1 MRSGL
6 IVCPD
11 GFVAGWKPD
20 SLSFTRSRDV
30 FAFDP
35 GWELPQSQ
43 PGAAEGTGIRQAVFA
58 ERVRNLLVRHVLQD
72 TVKRLQLEPSLLAE
86 PTAYFVAQHL
96 IRIYRHL
103 LEQIRPDSPEAAL
116 PQGQHLQWLPDEQG
130 RPSPNLRIDLTLC
143 QSHVRRNLVDRTMGD
158 HDLLEKVVDQAIQE
172 TCVWFSKSLED
183 RLGLEN
189 GSHLPD
195 ADLSKAC
202 QAFLLEHQG
211 NPDDPQT
218 YLIHFCAKTLA
229 RGLVETMEA
238 ELRRSSWSEIEH
250 LLGLQPTGT
259 ARSKPSSVRSNHK
272 LYEFLE
278 IMNASHYHAVRDA
291 LACKRFT
298 QTSNSPWPTAV
309 LNKGRAQGYAE
320 LRPAVMDMQ
329 HFLSPDEEKLWVER
343 MWKQREE
350 LSDLDADALDAL
362 SAIWLRQT
370 KNPDQDAV
378 AGVDEILEMR
388 GILPKKGGQGRR
400 GGYHPEQRTEILRAL
415 SHIQNLWMNMTQMEV
430 YEGPRKGRPKT
441 MAIKSRAFTI
451 TDMMGQL
458 RLDGHMDV
466 SQFIFRPGK
475 VFANFLFGVG
485 RQTALLSARAL
496 HYNPYRQASEKRL
509 ARYLSWQWRCQAGGG
524 CNAKVYLV
532 GTLLEVVGEV
542 PNSRYPNRSR
552 ERLER
557 LLDVLL
563 QDQIIA
569 AWQYERWHE
578 ERATQR
584 GWLEQW
590 TDSTLLLEPPV
601 EIQGQYA
608 TLGKSERPEIKPP
621 GLLENMPLGE
631 RLRQSRL
638 QLGLSQVQLAKQLGL
653 HQSAV
658 NRLERGQRT
667 GSQATRDSAEAWL
680 KSSN

>member
-1 MRSGL
+1 M
-6 IVCPD
+6 
-11 GFVAGWKPD
+11 
-20 SLSFTRSRDV
+20 SLTCCKDV

-35 GWELPQSQ
+35 GWELPQSR
-43 PGAAEGTGIRQAVFA
+43 PEVIEEAGIRQAVFA
-58 ERVRNLLVRHVLQD
+58 ERVRGLLIRHTLKD
-72 TVKRLQLEPSLLAE
+72 TVNKLQTGPSALAE

-96 IRIYRHL
+96 VRIYNHL
-103 LEQIRPDSPEAAL
+103 LTQIPTDNPSSLPRSP
-116 PQGQHLQWLPDEQG
+116 HLQWLPDARGHLTPILRLELQG
-130 RPSPNLRIDLTLC
+130 C
-143 QSHVRRNLVDRTMGD
+143 QKYVRRTLVDQAMEDLG
-158 HDLLEKVVDQAIQE
+158 LLEKFVEQAIQE
-172 TCVWFSKSLED
+172 TCIWFSKGLEEQ
-183 RLGLEN
+183 LGLEH
-189 GSHLPD
+189 GLQLTDVEFSR
-195 ADLSKAC
+195 
-202 QAFLLEHQG
+202 AFHGFLKESQG
-211 NPDDPQT
+211 APDDPQIH
-218 YLIHFCAKTLA
+218 LIHFCAKTLA
-229 RGLVETMEA
+229 RGLVETLEP
-238 ELRRSSWSEIEH
+238 ELRRSSWFEIEQM
-250 LLGLQPTGT
+250 LGLQTQ
-259 ARSKPSSVRSNHK
+259 ANALVKAPSSNHQ
-272 LYEFLE
+272 LHEFLE
-278 IMNASHYHAVRDA
+278 VMNASHYHAVRDA
-291 LACKRFT
+291 LASKRFT
-298 QTSNSPWPTAV
+298 QTNGSPWPTAI

-320 LRPAVMDMQ
+320 LRPAVMDVQ
-329 HFLSPDEEKLWVER
+329 HFLSPDEEKQWVER

-370 KNPDQDAV
+370 KNPDEDAV

-400 GGYHPEQRTEILRAL
+400 GGYHPEQRLEILRAL

-430 YEGPRKGRPKT
+430 YEGPRKGRAKT

-475 VFANFLFGVG
+475 VFAHFLFGVG

-524 CNAKVYLV
+524 CLGKVYLV

-542 PNSRYPNRSR
+542 PNQRYPNRSR

-563 QDQIIA
+563 QDKLIA
-569 AWQYERWHE
+569 TWQYERWQE

-584 GWLEQW
+584 GWLNDW
-590 TDSTLLLEPPV
+590 MDSTLLLEPPT
-601 EIQGQYA
+601 EILEQY
-608 TLGKSERPEIKPP
+608 GNFRRSERPELQLTPAP
-621 GLLENMPLGE
+621 DSASLGE
-631 RLRQSRL
+631 RMRVTRL
-638 QLGLSQVQLAKQLGL
+638 KRRLSQVQLGEQLGL

-667 GSQATRDSAEAWL
+667 GSKATRELVEAWIQAST
-680 KSSN
+680 SSV

>member
-1 MRSGL
+1 M
-6 IVCPD
+6 
-11 GFVAGWKPD
+11 
-20 SLSFTRSRDV
+20 SFTRSRDV

-35 GWELPQSQ
+35 GWELPQSR
-43 PGAAEGTGIRQAVFA
+43 PEAVEEAGIRQAVLA
-58 ERVRNLLVRHVLQD
+58 ERVRCLLIRHTLQD
-72 TVKRLQLEPSLLAE
+72 TVQKLRAEPSSLAE
-86 PTAYFVAQHL
+86 PTSYFVTQHL
-96 IRIYRHL
+96 IRILTHL
-103 LEQIRPDSPEAAL
+103 LAQIQTDTPSSLPRSPHWQWHQDDRGRMA
-116 PQGQHLQWLPDEQG
+116 PVLQLELQV
-130 RPSPNLRIDLTLC
+130 C
-143 QSHVRRNLVDRTMGD
+143 QNHVRRTLVDQAMGD
-158 HDLLEKVVDQAIQE
+158 SALLEKFVEQAIQE
-172 TCVWFSKSLED
+172 TCIWFSKGLAQQ
-183 RLGLEN
+183 LGLEQ
-189 GSHLPD
+189 GTQPSD
-195 ADLSKAC
+195 SDLSH
-202 QAFLLEHQG
+202 AFLKFLRKHQG
-211 NPDDPQT
+211 APDDPQVQ
-218 YLIHFCAKTLA
+218 LIHFCAKTLA
-229 RGLVETMEA
+229 RGLVETMES
-238 ELRRSSWSEIEH
+238 ELRRSNWSEVERM
-250 LLGLQPTGT
+250 LGLQNVGLEQT
-259 ARSKPSSVRSNHK
+259 KVPSSNHQ
-272 LYEFLE
+272 LHDFLE
-278 IMNASHYHAVRDA
+278 VMNASHYHAVRDA

-298 QTSNSPWPTAV
+298 QASNSPWPTAV

-320 LRPAVMDMQ
+320 LRPAEMDVQ
-329 HFLSPDEEKLWVER
+329 HLLPPDEEKLWVER

-370 KNPDQDAV
+370 KNPDEDAV

-430 YEGPRKGRPKT
+430 YEGPRKGRAKT

-466 SQFIFRPGK
+466 SRFIFRPGK
-475 VFANFLFGVG
+475 VFAHFLFGVG

-524 CNAKVYLV
+524 SLGKVYLV
-532 GTLLEVVGEV
+532 GTLLEVIGEV
-542 PNSRYPNRSR
+542 PNQRYPNRSR

-563 QDQIIA
+563 QDQLIA

-584 GWLEQW
+584 GWLGEW
-590 TDSTLLLEPPV
+590 MDSPLLLEPPT
-601 EIQGQYA
+601 EILGQYA
-608 TLGKSERPEIKPP
+608 NFGRSERTELKAPP
-621 GLLENMPLGE
+621 VSEETSLGD

-638 QLGLSQVQLAKQLGL
+638 DHGLSQVQLAEQLGL

-667 GSQATRDSAEAWL
+667 GSKATREAVEAWL
-680 KSSN
+680 KNPLQTV

>member
-1 MRSGL
+1 M
-6 IVCPD
+6 
-11 GFVAGWKPD
+11 
-20 SLSFTRSRDV
+20 SFTSNRDV

-35 GWELPQSQ
+35 GWELPQSR
-43 PGAAEGTGIRQAVFA
+43 PDVIEEAGIRQAVFA
-58 ERVRNLLVRHVLQD
+58 ERIRSLLLRHTLQA
-72 TVKRLQLEPSLLAE
+72 TVKKLQEEPSLLAE
-86 PTAYFVAQHL
+86 PTAYFVTQHL
-96 IRIYRHL
+96 IRILNHL
-103 LEQIRPDSPEAAL
+103 LAELPTGNPASLPRGPYWQWQLDDRGRLAPAL
-116 PQGQHLQWLPDEQG
+116 QLELQA
-130 RPSPNLRIDLTLC
+130 C
-143 QSHVRRNLVDRTMGD
+143 QNHVRRTLVDQAMGD
-158 HDLLEKVVDQAIQE
+158 SSLLEKFVEQAIQE
-172 TCVWFSKSLED
+172 TCIWFSKRLSEQLE
-183 RLGLEN
+183 LEQGLI
-189 GSHLPD
+189 
-195 ADLSKAC
+195 LSDSELSR
-202 QAFLLEHQG
+202 AFLKFLGQNQG
-211 NPDDPQT
+211 SGDDPQVH
-218 YLIHFCAKTLA
+218 LIHFCAKILA
-229 RGLVETMEA
+229 RGLVETMES
-238 ELRRSSWSEIEH
+238 ELRRSRWNEVERM
-250 LLGLQPTGT
+250 LGLQT
-259 ARSKPSSVRSNHK
+259 AALDQAKVPSSNHQ
-272 LYEFLE
+272 LYDFLE

-298 QTSNSPWPTAV
+298 QASDSPWPTAV

-320 LRPAVMDMQ
+320 LRPAAMDVQ
-329 HFLSPDEEKLWVER
+329 HFLPPDEEKIWVER

-370 KNPDQDAV
+370 KNPDEDAV

-430 YEGPRKGRPKT
+430 YEGPRKGRAKT

-466 SQFIFRPGK
+466 SRFIFRPGK
-475 VFANFLFGVG
+475 VFAHFLFGVG

-524 CNAKVYLV
+524 SLGKVYLV
-532 GTLLEVVGEV
+532 ATLLEVIGEV
-542 PNSRYPNRSR
+542 PNHRYPNRSR

-563 QDQIIA
+563 QDQLIA

-578 ERATQR
+578 ERAAQR
-584 GWLEQW
+584 GWLGEW
-590 TDSTLLLEPPV
+590 MDSTLLLEPPT
-601 EIQGQYA
+601 EILGQYA
-608 TLGKSERPEIKPP
+608 NLGRSERTELKAPVPEDAS
-621 GLLENMPLGE
+621 LGE

-638 QLGLSQVQLAKQLGL
+638 EQGLSQVQLAEQLGL

-658 NRLERGQRT
+658 NRLERGQRA
-667 GSQATRDSAEAWL
+667 GSKSTRDVVEAWL
-680 KSSN
+680 RAAIQPV